1 MKWHLRVP
9 FFIAFIF
16 CNAIL
21 STYLIK
27 LGRIVNITVVGP
39 GAVGSLWAI
48 KLHQAGHN
56 VSVWSRSTQTDYLI
70 SLDDQAEVRFNNNN
84 QTKLAD
90 SDLILIT
97 VKAWQVESAILPL
110 IPHIDKDTILLFMH
124 NGMGA
129 VDRIASHIEPFPVV
143 LATTTQAAYKS
154 SPTQVHHTGHGNTQL
169 GGYNSNGNQCAF
181 LVDVLNHALPDVV
194 WNNNINQ
201 ALWGKLAVN
210 CAINPLTGLE
220 QVKNGQ
226 LAEEKYQA
234 LVNDIVAEVV
244 EVMTAEN
251 LPTSIESLSSIV
263 QQVIQATAANNSS
276 MKQDMFYQRKTEI
289 DFITGHLL
297 NTARKHGIATP
308 ANQALFERV
317 KQQEVLW
324 HK

>member
-1 MKWHLRVP
+1 VP

-16 CNAIL
+16 CSAIL

-56 VSVWSRSTQTDYLI
+56 VSVWSRSTQANYPI
-70 SLDDQAEVRFNNNN
+70 SLDDQGEVRFHNND
-84 QTKLAD
+84 QTKLAA

-97 VKAWQVESAILPL
+97 VKAWQVESAILP
-110 IPHIDKDTILLFMH
+110 IISHIHKDTILLFMH

-129 VDRIASHIEPFPVV
+129 VDNIASSIEHFPVV
-143 LATTTQAAYKS
+143 IATTTQAAYKS
-154 SPTQVHHTGHGNTQL
+154 APNQVHHTGKGNTQL
-169 GGYNSNGNQCAF
+169 GGYNSKGNQCDF
-181 LVDVLNHALPDVV
+181 LTDVLNHALPDVV

-201 ALWGKLAVN
+201 ALWNKLAIN

-226 LAEEKYQA
+226 LADGKYQS
-234 LVNDIVAEVV
+234 LVSEIVAEVV
-244 EVMTAEN
+244 EVMTAEK
-251 LPTSIESLSSIV
+251 LPTSTESLNLVV

-297 NTARKHGIATP
+297 NTARKHGIETP
-308 ANQALFERV
+308 ANQSLFDRV
-317 KQQEVLW
+317 KQQEDAW
-324 HK
+324 NK